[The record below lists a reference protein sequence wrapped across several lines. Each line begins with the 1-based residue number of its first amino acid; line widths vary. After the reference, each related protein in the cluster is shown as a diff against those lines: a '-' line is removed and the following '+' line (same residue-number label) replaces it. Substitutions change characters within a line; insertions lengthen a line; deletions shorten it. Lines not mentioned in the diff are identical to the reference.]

1 MPAALGEPVIV
12 IVLFAHDAVTPA
24 GSPVAV
30 PIPEAPVVVCV
41 ILVNIVLIHSV
52 GVLDAVVAPFTV
64 IVPVA
69 LALPQ
74 PPVSG
79 IE

>member
-1 MPAALGEPVIV
+1 MPDAVGVPLMV

-24 GSPVAV
+24 GKLVAA
-30 PIPEAPVVVCV
+30 PIPEAPVVCV
-41 ILVNIVLIHSV
+41 ILVNGVLIHSV
-52 GVLDAVVAPFTV
+52 GVLDAALTPFTV

-69 LALPQ
+69 FSVEQ
-74 PPVSG
+74 PPVNP

>member
-1 MPAALGEPVIV
+1 MPDTVGVPLMV

-24 GSPVAV
+24 GKLVSV
-30 PIPEAPVVVCV
+30 PIQVTPVVVWV
-41 ILVNIVLIHSV
+41 ILVNGVLIHGV
-52 GVLDAVVAPFTV
+52 GVLDAAFTPFTV

-69 LALPQ
+69 FAVEQ
-74 PPVSG
+74 PPDKP